1 MTDRRAISADAA
13 RALRGDLKGALTGFA
28 NGRGSVEALLHE
40 VERIAKY
47 VTGNPQ
53 IALGWATEAMTS
65 LVMSH
70 VPARLVDTGL
80 PGVEWDDLY
89 ERVVSGRNDIAHTGT
104 EAALTGTRV
113 AALATVL
120 LGALLELAKEN
131 EMTTMKDVMVS
142 NPMCAHDWQTLAD
155 LRRTMLVND
164 YSALPLRDGGTDEEK
179 WGCVRAEELAAFLTR
194 ENGPARGCTL
204 ADALSGEWGSRLQ
217 VYPADAVKE
226 DEPLGRL
233 LDGAEPRLPVV
244 VTRNVGTRREMVGI
258 VTAFDL
264 L

>member
-13 RALRGDLKGALTGFA
+13 RALRGDLKGALTGFV
-28 NGRGSVEALLHE
+28 NGRGSVEAVLHE

-47 VTGNPQ
+47 VTGDPDVVLN
-53 IALGWATEAMTS
+53 AAAEAMTS
-65 LVMSH
+65 LVRSSAP
-70 VPARLVDTGL
+70 VRLADTGL

-89 ERVVSGRNDIAHTGT
+89 RRVVWGRNDIAHTGT

-120 LGALLELAKEN
+120 LGALAELAKEN
-131 EMTTMKDVMVS
+131 DMTTMKDVMVS
-142 NPMCAHDWQTLAD
+142 NPMCAHNWQTLAD

-179 WGCVRAEELAAFLTR
+179 WDCVRAEELAAFLRR
-194 ENGPARGCTL
+194 ESRRARGCSL
-204 ADALSGEWGSRLQ
+204 ADALSGEWGSRMR

-226 DEPLGRL
+226 EAPLGQL
-233 LDGAEPRLPVV
+233 LAGAEPRLPVV
-244 VTRNVGTRREMVGI
+244 VTRKVGSRREMVGI

>member
-1 MTDRRAISADAA
+1 MTDRRAISTDAA

-40 VERIAKY
+40 IERIAKY
-47 VTGNPQ
+47 VTGCPD
-53 IALGWATEAMTS
+53 IALHRATEAMTS
-65 LVMSH
+65 LVGSH
-70 VPARLVDTGL
+70 APARLADTGL
-80 PGVEWDDLY
+80 PGVEWGDLY
-89 ERVVSGRNDIAHTGT
+89 RRVVWGRNDIAHTGT
-104 EAALTGTRV
+104 EGALTGTRV

-120 LGALLELAKEN
+120 LGALAELVKEN
-131 EMTTMKDVMVS
+131 ELTTMKDVMVS

-179 WGCVRAEELAAFLTR
+179 WDCVRAEELAAFVTR
-194 ENGPARGCTL
+194 ENRRARGCTL
-204 ADALSGEWGSRLQ
+204 ADALSGEWGSRMR
-217 VYPADAVKE
+217 VYAADAVKE
-226 DEPLGRL
+226 EAPLGQL
-233 LDGAEPRLPVV
+233 LAGAESRLPVV
-244 VTRNVGTRREMVGI
+244 VTRKVGTRREMVGI